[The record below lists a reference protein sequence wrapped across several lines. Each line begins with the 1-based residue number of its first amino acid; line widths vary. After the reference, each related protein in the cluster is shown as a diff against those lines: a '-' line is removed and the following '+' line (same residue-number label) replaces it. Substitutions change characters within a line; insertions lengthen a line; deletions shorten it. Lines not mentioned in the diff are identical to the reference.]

1 MNKYIKT
8 TAVAVIMLAVSTIG
22 FGIAFGYGS
31 SGGSGG
37 TIING
42 LFNGTAVLGTGAQAV
57 VASTPTITT
66 APTTGKVLGV
76 STYNFNLDMRRG
88 ASNED
93 VRQLQIALTSDGS
106 YSGPITG
113 TFGQLTLNAVKAF
126 QAKRGLPQTGFVG
139 PMTRNALNSDTTST
153 TPSSNISAGDLIK
166 VLLAAGVI
174 SPDKAALARTA
185 LGL

>member
-8 TAVAVIMLAVSTIG
+8 VAVSVIMLAISTIG
-22 FGIAFGYGS
+22 FGIAFGYGG
-31 SGGSGG
+31 GGSGYV
-37 TIING
+37 TNG
-42 LFNGTAVLGTGAQAV
+42 LFNGTTPLGAGAQSI
-57 VASTPTITT
+57 VASTPSSVSTPSTE
-66 APTTGKVLGV
+66 GRVLGV

-153 TPSSNISAGDLIK
+153 TPSSNISASDLIK

-174 SPDKAALARTA
+174 SPEKAALARTA